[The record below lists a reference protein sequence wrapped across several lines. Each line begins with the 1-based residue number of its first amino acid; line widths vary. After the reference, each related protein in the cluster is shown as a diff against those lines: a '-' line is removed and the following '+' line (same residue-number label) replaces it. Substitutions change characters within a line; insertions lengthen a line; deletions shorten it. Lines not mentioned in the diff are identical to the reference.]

1 MYTIKLIDTII
12 HDERTVFVGNPVLTR
27 KLNKAG
33 TLTFTITKDNPG
45 YEIIKPRIAQIYV
58 YRYGTEPSDLLW
70 SGVVLTYRLNLYGEK
85 EVTCE
90 GTLALL
96 NDVYCEVSLDRIYP
110 RHENFNLKQY
120 LSYMALEHGGSITG
134 GYIAATAIYF
144 PEQSFDGRMHLYFV
158 DDTQTIELFSE
169 RGVAAEDI
177 SNTTVYIPGTYWQT
191 IRLLVSHDGESGD
204 KPPVLKIGNA
214 YHSQHELTPYVETSK
229 ITAQKEVNVCPYTSA
244 EIPSWPDIVRL
255 NINVYFRDIAK
266 INSIVPTIGN
276 VIVVT
281 RAFKDSYC
289 STAEKINKIIERFG
303 GMVKAYATDYKG
315 MIIDYYESF
324 TETCGQ
330 KITLGDNLEDYVED
344 INFDGVYNRL
354 IPFGKNKGTS
364 FLWDYVT
371 IESVNKNRDYID
383 NEQSISAYGQIQRVI
398 HYNDVE
404 DPAELLR
411 LAKIELENSQDFEL
425 SVSVKAADKAMI
437 DVDTE
442 AFDIGVLTDI
452 SIPPLGITRTLVC
465 TSITNYLAEPE
476 KDVYEFGAIS
486 KTATEYISSSGGS
499 DNTGGG
505 DAEAMTDTDIL
516 NICT

>member
-1 MYTIKLIDTII
+1 
-12 HDERTVFVGNPVLTR
+12 
-27 KLNKAG
+27 
-33 TLTFTITKDNPG
+33 
-45 YEIIKPRIAQIYV
+45 
-58 YRYGTEPSDLLW
+58 
-70 SGVVLTYRLNLYGEK
+70 
-85 EVTCE
+85 
-90 GTLALL
+90 
-96 NDVYCEVSLDRIYP
+96 
-110 RHENFNLKQY
+110 
-120 LSYMALEHGGSITG
+120 
-134 GYIAATAIYF
+134 
-144 PEQSFDGRMHLYFV
+144 
-158 DDTQTIELFSE
+158 
-169 RGVAAEDI
+169 
-177 SNTTVYIPGTYWQT
+177 
-191 IRLLVSHDGESGD
+191 
-204 KPPVLKIGNA
+204 
-214 YHSQHELTPYVETSK
+214 
-229 ITAQKEVNVCPYTSA
+229 
-244 EIPSWPDIVRL
+244 
-255 NINVYFRDIAK
+255 
-266 INSIVPTIGN
+266 
-276 VIVVT
+276 
-281 RAFKDSYC
+281 
-289 STAEKINKIIERFG
+289 
-303 GMVKAYATDYKG
+303 MVKAYATDYKG

-465 TSITNYLAEPE
+465 TSITNYLAESE